1 MTSQILPFVCSEFS
15 VIIEMTGHFFSQ
27 TTRKEIIRDALK
39 VLEIIQATFK
49 RMPDLFT
56 DDNVITALFSV
67 HIQPH

>member
-1 MTSQILPFVCSEFS
+1 
-15 VIIEMTGHFFSQ
+15 MTGHFFSQ

-56 DDNVITALFSV
+56 DDNVITALFSL